1 MAAGCK
7 QMAKCFMSCSCAR
20 MTQIF
25 VYGTLKRGQPN
36 HHRMLDSANG
46 EAGFLST
53 ACTVQKFPLVIA
65 GPHNV
70 PFLLDVPGQGHRI
83 RGELYTV
90 DERMLAFLDDFE
102 MVPTRYQRV
111 PVELQVERSE
121 GGGSATAEA
130 FVYIRKEFE
139 EELLRLRRFES
150 YDAYGDHGLQY
161 VDREAR
167 D

>member
-1 MAAGCK
+1 ML
-7 QMAKCFMSCSCAR
+7 SSVSAR

-36 HHRMLDSANG
+36 HYRMLDSANG

-83 RGELYTV
+83 QGELYTV

-102 MVPTRYQRV
+102 MVPTWYQRV

-121 GGGSATAEA
+121 GGGGGDDGATAEA
-130 FVYIRKEFE
+130 FVYIRKAFE
-139 EELLRLRRFES
+139 EELLRLCRFES

>member
-1 MAAGCK
+1 
-7 QMAKCFMSCSCAR
+7 
-20 MTQIF
+20 MTHIF

-46 EAGFLST
+46 EARFLSS
-53 ACTVQKFPLVIA
+53 ARTVHKFPLVIG

-83 RGELYTV
+83 QGEVYSV

-102 MVPTRYQRV
+102 MVPTWYQRV
-111 PVELQVERSE
+111 PVELQVEQSE
-121 GGGSATAEA
+121 GDGAAAATTTAQA
-130 FVYIRKEFE
+130 FVYMRKEFE
-139 EELLRLRRFES
+139 QELLQLQRFES
-150 YDAYGDHGLQY
+150 YDAYGDHGLEY
-161 VDREAR
+161 VTREAR

>member
-1 MAAGCK
+1 
-7 QMAKCFMSCSCAR
+7 

-46 EAGFLST
+46 EARFLSS
-53 ACTVQKFPLVIA
+53 ARTVHKFPLVIG
-65 GPHNV
+65 GPHNI

-83 RGELYTV
+83 QGELYSV

-102 MVPTRYQRV
+102 MVPTWYQRV
-111 PVELQVERSE
+111 PVELQVERSD
-121 GGGSATAEA
+121 GDGATTEA
-130 FVYIRKEFE
+130 FVYMRKEFE
-139 EELLRLRRFES
+139 EELLRLQCFES
-150 YDAYGDHGLQY
+150 YDTYGDHGLEY
-161 VDREAR
+161 MTREAR